1 MQTIEAIIDP
11 NGNIRPLEPINI
23 AETRRAIIT
32 ILDAEESAVTKISDE
47 ELEAAYIQMAQDEER
62 EREAHEWAE
71 ATIGDVSDETR

>member
-32 ILDAEESAVTKISDE
+32 ILDAEEPATTKMSHQ
-47 ELEAAYIQMAQDEER
+47 ELEAGYMQMAKDEES
-62 EREAHEWAE
+62 EREALEWVE
-71 ATIGDVSDETR
+71 AMIGDAGDETR

>member
-32 ILDAEESAVTKISDE
+32 ILDAEESAVTKLSHE

-71 ATIGDVSDETR
+71 AMIGDVSDETR